1 MTSNS
6 HYTPHCQRIS
16 IHQHYEYLATSGL
29 MCDLGAC
36 LEDMLLNDARFIHPL
51 AEHRR
56 SAKLPRRPSPS
67 TPNVHTCLCLTQL
80 RTSNCHYVSHRHGLQ
95 KDMLL
100 NDAKYIYPLVEH
112 GWPAKLSRC
121 PSSVVRRPMPLHTH
135 IQLVPTI
142 FRPDTAKW
150 RKQGQ
155 GLRQHGT
162 LQRSL
167 SSMQTNAHKNVVLY
181 TSTSSTQEGSHVSKM
196 SFPSCYTAHA
206 LMCSCLNRP
215 LFNRTLFNTGQD
227 LE

>member
-1 MTSNS
+1 
-6 HYTPHCQRIS
+6 
-16 IHQHYEYLATSGL
+16 

-36 LEDMLLNDARFIHPL
+36 LEEDMLLNDARFIHPL
-51 AEHRR
+51 
-56 SAKLPRRPSPS
+56 
-67 TPNVHTCLCLTQL
+67 
-80 RTSNCHYVSHRHGLQ
+80 
-95 KDMLL
+95 
-100 NDAKYIYPLVEH
+100 VEH
-112 GWPAKLSRC
+112 GWTAKFSRC

-181 TSTSSTQEGSHVSKM
+181 TSTCSTQEGSQVFKM
-196 SFPSCYTAHA
+196 FFPSCSTKHWSLCAH
-206 LMCSCLNRP
+206 LRCSPGPPITITCCKLYCQFCQLSVSHFRP
-215 LFNRTLFNTGQD
+215 HV
-227 LE
+227 

>member
-1 MTSNS
+1 
-6 HYTPHCQRIS
+6 
-16 IHQHYEYLATSGL
+16 
-29 MCDLGAC
+29 
-36 LEDMLLNDARFIHPL
+36 MLLNDARFIHPL
-51 AEHRR
+51 VEHRR
-56 SAKLPRRPSPS
+56 STKLPRCPSPS
-67 TPNVHTCLCLTQL
+67 TPHVRMCLCLTQL
-80 RTSNCHYVSHRHGLQ
+80 RTSNCHYVSHRQGLQ
-95 KDMLL
+95 EDMLL

-181 TSTSSTQEGSHVSKM
+181 TSTSSTQEGSWVSRCPYSM
-196 SFPSCYTAHA
+196 CSDSTQHRTSNGYYTPHCQRISIHQHYKYLATSG
-206 LMCSCLNRP
+206 LMCDLGACLEDVLLNDARFIHP
-215 LFNRTLFNTGQD
+215 LA
-227 LE
+227 